1 MLPERSRLA
10 TLAAMDHEVIVI
22 GGGAAGLSAAL
33 VLGRARRQVLVLDDG
48 APSNAPAHAVG
59 GLLGQRETSPLELLE
74 QGREQLADLPTVQ
87 LRRATATDV
96 RATADGVAVDGA
108 RARKLLLAT
117 GMRYAYPALPGVEE
131 LWGDTVF
138 HCPFCHGWEV
148 AGLPLAV
155 LNDAHGVP
163 LARMLR
169 AWSDDVVLL
178 ADPEGLADADRAAL
192 DAAGVTVDGRTPAG
206 VRARDGRL
214 EAILFADGSELR
226 RGGLLIEAP
235 LQDRSSLFDDLG
247 LARTPHG
254 AVAVD
259 EWGRTSAAHV
269 WAAGDAAVQPPSI
282 TAAIASGAR
291 AGAGLV
297 QDLMLA

>member
-1 MLPERSRLA
+1 LPESQRRANLDD
-10 TLAAMDHEVIVI
+10 MDFEVIVI

-33 VLGRARRQVLVLDDG
+33 VLGRARRQVLVVDDG
-48 APSNAPAHAVG
+48 APSNAPAHAIG
-59 GLLGQRETSPLELLE
+59 GLLGQHDTSPLQLLE
-74 QGREQLADLPTVQ
+74 QGREQLAELPSVE
-87 LRRATATDV
+87 LRQATASDV
-96 RATADGVAVDGA
+96 RADTDGVRVDGA

-117 GMRYAYPALPGVEE
+117 GMRYAYPALPGVAE

-148 AGLPLAV
+148 AGRPLAV
-155 LNDAHGVP
+155 LNADHGVP

-178 ADPEGLADADRAAL
+178 ADPDALADADRAAL
-192 DAAGVTVDGRTPAG
+192 ETAGVTVDGRTPAA
-206 VRARDGRL
+206 VRARDGKL
-214 EAILFADGSELR
+214 EAIVFADGSELP

-235 LQDRSSLFDDLG
+235 LQARSSLFDDLG
-247 LARTPHG
+247 LDRTPHG

-259 EWGRTSAAHV
+259 GWGRTSVTHV
-269 WAAGDAAVQPPSI
+269 WAAGDAAVLPPSI
-282 TAAIASGAR
+282 TAAIHSGAR

-297 QDLMLA
+297 QDLLLT